1 MYNINRHEYPIE
13 YFCLQVKNNMFTFPK
28 WQREDC
34 WKTEFKKELIKSILN
49 GMDLPKIYI
58 GNITDNNPNDDDEL
72 RYIIDG
78 GHRTRAITQFKD
90 NLFSIT
96 IDGVDVFYDKT
107 FNTSTRNTR
116 SLTKG
121 EKKAFDSYHLNVVV
135 YDNISEHEC
144 RNIFNILQ
152 NAQPMSID
160 DVINSYQSDLVDFA
174 RQMVDTVINGK
185 SVRKYFEE
193 LKFIPKPEKSSIM
206 TKLICWWTINFPML
220 TGTDVDKEEEEVSLL
235 YLTKGNNSNSPC
247 LQYVKG
253 CNEVISSEK
262 KLNFRSLVTQIIQH
276 CTTYDLSPSDLNTFI
291 HAKVNH
297 PTSFSM
303 TKFNLFLTRV
313 KEYETLRK
321 VADSLQSNKSYD
333 EARNKYVE
341 ADQLNNR
348 FNKDLYT
355 WKYTTKH
362 GGNNPTGM
370 RKRYEIVKARCLN

>member
-1 MYNINRHEYPIE
+1 MPYTIQRHEYPID
-13 YFCLQVKNNMFTFPK
+13 YFYLQVKNNIFTFPK

-34 WKTEFKKELIKSILN
+34 WIKEFKKALINSILN
-49 GMDLPKIYI
+49 GMDLPKFYI
-58 GNITDNNPNDDDEL
+58 GNISEDDSGNDEL

-90 NLFSIT
+90 NLFSIN
-96 IDGVDVFYDKT
+96 IDGVDIFYDKS

-116 SLTKG
+116 SLTKL
-121 EKKAFDSYHLNVVV
+121 EKKAFDTYHLNVVI

-144 RNIFNILQ
+144 RKIFNILQ

-174 RQMVDTVINGK
+174 RDMVDTEILGK
-185 SVRKYFEE
+185 TVRKHFEE

-220 TGTDVDKEEEEVSLL
+220 TGTDIDKEKEEVSLL

-247 LQYVKG
+247 LQYVKS
-253 CNEVISSEK
+253 CNEVITTEK
-262 KLNFRSLVTQIIQH
+262 KQNFTSLLTQIIQH
-276 CTTYDLSPSDLNTFI
+276 CTANPLSPSDLNSFI

-297 PTSFSM
+297 PTFSIN
-303 TKFNLFLTRV
+303 KFNQLLTLV
-313 KEYETLRK
+313 KQYETLHK
-321 VADSLQSNKSYD
+321 VADSLHNKKEYT
-333 EARNKYVE
+333 EAQNRYVQ

-348 FNKDLYT
+348 FNKDLQT
-355 WKYTTKH
+355 WKYTTKN